1 MTLEELRKQIN
12 EVDQKLVALLNE
24 RTRTAVEIGKIKES
38 QGLEPYDPGR
48 EKKVLERV
56 AGLNH
61 GPLDS
66 TSLKAIYREIMSS
79 ALAIEKQVKVA
90 YLGPAA
96 TFSHGA
102 ARSRFG
108 TSVEY
113 MACETVADIFHAVET
128 RTVNYGVV
136 PVENSIQGPEAPT
149 LDCFVNTTL
158 KICAEIVYPIS
169 FCLMSRSP
177 RERIKRIYSH
187 PQGFGQCRRWLQM
200 EMPGVEQIPTASTAR
215 AAELASVEK
224 GAAALSSSLAAEIY
238 KLDVVASSVHDV
250 AGNETRFMVLS
261 KTPVKASGNDKTSL
275 IFGVRHTAGSLYKA
289 LEAFRKFKL
298 NMTKIESRP
307 SRSKA
312 WEYYFFVDFEGHID
326 EPNVARAL
334 KALSAHCSLL
344 TVLGSYP
351 KAL

>member
-1 MTLEELRKQIN
+1 MTLDELRKQIN
-12 EVDQKLVALLNE
+12 EIDRQLVALLNE
-24 RTRTAVEIGKIKES
+24 RTRTAVDIGKLKES
-38 QGLEPYDPGR
+38 QGLETYDPGR

-56 AGLNH
+56 SSLNK
-61 GPLDS
+61 GPLDD
-66 TSLKAIYREIMSS
+66 TALKAIYREIMSS

-113 MACETVADIFHAVET
+113 VACETVADIFRAVEIKA
-128 RTVNYGVV
+128 VNYGVV

-149 LDCFVNTTL
+149 LDCFVHTTL

-238 KLDVVASSVHDV
+238 KLDVIASNVHDI
-250 AGNETRFMVLS
+250 AGNETRFMVIS
-261 KTPVKASGNDKTSL
+261 KMSAKATGDDKTSL
-275 IFGVRHTAGSLYKA
+275 IFAVRHTAGSLYKA
-289 LEAFRKFKL
+289 LEAFRKFGL

-312 WEYYFFVDFEGHID
+312 WEYHFFVDFVGHVD
-326 EPNVARAL
+326 DPKVAKAL
-334 KALSAHCSLL
+334 KILSTHCSFL

>member
-1 MTLEELRKQIN
+1 MTLDEHRTRIDAIDKQL
-12 EVDQKLVALLNE
+12 VDLLNE
-24 RTRTAVEIGKIKES
+24 RTRTALDIGKLKES
-38 QGLEPYDPGR
+38 RGLEPYDPGR

-56 AGLNH
+56 EQLNR
-61 GPLDS
+61 GPLDNA
-66 TSLKAIYREIMSS
+66 SLRAIYREIMSS

-96 TFSHGA
+96 TFTHGA

-113 MACETVADIFHAVET
+113 VACETIADIFNAVEKKSA
-128 RTVNYGVV
+128 NYGVV
-136 PVENSIQGPEAPT
+136 PVENSIQGAESPT
-149 LDCFVNTTL
+149 LDCFVGSSL
-158 KICAEIVYPIS
+158 KICAEIVHPVS

-177 RERIKRIYSH
+177 REKIKRIYSH

-200 EMPGVEQIPTASTAR
+200 EMPGVEQVPTTSTAR
-215 AAELASVEK
+215 AAELAAVEK
-224 GAAALSSSLAAEIY
+224 GVAALASPLAGEIY
-238 KLDVVASSVHDV
+238 KLDVIASNIHDL
-250 AGNETRFMVLS
+250 AGNETRFMVIA
-261 KTPVKASGNDKTSL
+261 KTSVKATGDDKTSV
-275 IFGVRHTAGSLYKA
+275 IFAVRHTAGSLYNA
-289 LEAFRKFKL
+289 LESFRKFGL

-312 WEYYFFVDFEGHID
+312 WEYYFFVDFEGHTD
-326 EPNVARAL
+326 DPKVAEAL
-334 KALSAHCSLL
+334 KDLSSHCSFL